1 MAAIK
6 SREKTMLLDTDVI
19 LLVSMMKK
27 AKLAAEWGKQTKHLC
42 PSNTR
47 VETFLS
53 EFKLEVEQ
61 TCQVLGLLGLV
72 DKCSS
77 ELGYKPTHR
86 LIDIITDHMI
96 KPARVTERPF
106 ENLDDGSVGLLWKL
120 GTSDQSG
127 MTLDQVRDLCET
139 ARIELEGAQERDDYP
154 YNDDQDDDDGV
165 KHSCFNV
172 LAVLGLL
179 KSVGGSQYRPTRLM
193 YNLVTELLE
202 RYQ

>member
-1 MAAIK
+1 
-6 SREKTMLLDTDVI
+6 MLLDTDII

-27 AKLAAEWGKQTKHLC
+27 AKLTAEWGKQTKHLC

-61 TCQVLGLLGLV
+61 TCQVLEFLGLV
-72 DKCSS
+72 DKCFSK
-77 ELGYKPTHR
+77 LGYRPTHR
-86 LIDIITDHMI
+86 LIDIVTDQMI
-96 KPARVTERPF
+96 KPARVTEGPVW
-106 ENLDDGSVGLLWKL
+106 NLNGRFVDLLWRL
-120 GTSDQSG
+120 GTSGRNGRRVDQI
-127 MTLDQVRDLCET
+127 RELCET

-154 YNDDQDDDDGV
+154 YNDDDQDDDDDV

-179 KSVGGSQYRPTRLM
+179 KSVGASQYRPTRLM
-193 YNLVTELLE
+193 YNLVTELSE

>member
-1 MAAIK
+1 MSACELDA
-6 SREKTMLLDTDVI
+6 MLNITR
-19 LLVSMMKK
+19 K
-27 AKLAAEWGKQTKHLC
+27 AKLTAEWGKQTKHLC

-86 LIDIITDHMI
+86 LIDIITDQMI

-179 KSVGGSQYRPTRLM
+179 KSAGGSQYRPTRLM

>member
-1 MAAIK
+1 
-6 SREKTMLLDTDVI
+6 MLLDTDII

-61 TCQVLGLLGLV
+61 TCQVLEFLGLV
-72 DKCSS
+72 DKCFS

-86 LIDIITDHMI
+86 LIDIITDQMI

-106 ENLDDGSVGLLWKL
+106 ENLDDGFVGLLWRL
-120 GTSDQSG
+120 GTSG
-127 MTLDQVRDLCET
+127 RNGKTVDQVRDLCET

-154 YNDDQDDDDGV
+154 YNDDDQDDDDDV

-179 KSVGGSQYRPTRLM
+179 KSVGASQYRPTRLM

>member
-1 MAAIK
+1 
-6 SREKTMLLDTDVI
+6 MLLDTDVI
-19 LLVSMMKK
+19 LLVSMMRK
-27 AKLAAEWGKQTKHLC
+27 AKLTAEWGKQTKHLC

-53 EFKLEVEQ
+53 EFKLEVAQ

-77 ELGYKPTHR
+77 GLGYKPTHR
-86 LIDIITDHMI
+86 LIDIMTDRMI
-96 KPARVTERPF
+96 RSEKVSESPLET
-106 ENLDDGSVGLLWKL
+106 LDDGFVGLLWRL
-120 GTSDQSG
+120 GTSG
-127 MTLDQVRDLCET
+127 RNGRTVDQVRDLCET
-139 ARIELEGAQERDDYP
+139 ARIELEGAQERTQERDDYR
-154 YNDDQDDDDGV
+154 YNDDDHDDDDDV

-179 KSVGGSQYRPTRLM
+179 KSVGASQYRPTRLM

>member
-1 MAAIK
+1 
-6 SREKTMLLDTDVI
+6 MLLDTDII

-27 AKLAAEWGKQTKHLC
+27 TKLAAEWGKQTKHLC

-61 TCQVLGLLGLV
+61 ACQVLEFLGLV
-72 DKCSS
+72 DKCFS
-77 ELGYKPTHR
+77 ELGYKSTHR
-86 LIDIITDHMI
+86 LIDIITDQMI

-106 ENLDDGSVGLLWKL
+106 ENLNDGFVGLLWRL
-120 GTSDQSG
+120 GTSG
-127 MTLDQVRDLCET
+127 RNVKTVDQVRDLCEI
-139 ARIELEGAQERDDYP
+139 ARIELEGAKEGDDYP
-154 YNDDQDDDDGV
+154 YKDDDQDDDDGA

-179 KSVGGSQYRPTRLM
+179 KPVGASRYRPTRLM